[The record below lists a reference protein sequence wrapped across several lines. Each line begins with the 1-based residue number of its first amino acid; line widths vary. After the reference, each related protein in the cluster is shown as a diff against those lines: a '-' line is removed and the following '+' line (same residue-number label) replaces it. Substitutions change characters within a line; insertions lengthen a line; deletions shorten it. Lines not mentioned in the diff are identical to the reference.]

1 MGLEGPEAPGWR
13 AEETQPLS
21 EPGCGVKPGAGCSA
35 SRRGPPAPA
44 QPSPRPVDPGKPLLK
59 GSNRVRGVNTRSSLL
74 LAAQGSTLAQTRVS
88 RYGLRGSR
96 AGKAERERTDLCVRK
111 GPAVCAASG
120 RLHLG
125 PGTSSAPCILAWGAQ
140 PRCWG
145 AERRLGLQKARG
157 EAVCRQEERKGI
169 EGREASTAE
178 AETKRGERS
187 RGERGGAEG
196 PRALA

>member
-1 MGLEGPEAPGWR
+1 M
-13 AEETQPLS
+13 
-21 EPGCGVKPGAGCSA
+21 
-35 SRRGPPAPA
+35 
-44 QPSPRPVDPGKPLLK
+44 
-59 GSNRVRGVNTRSSLL
+59 
-74 LAAQGSTLAQTRVS
+74 AQTRVS

-187 RGERGGAEG
+187 RGERGGAER